1 MSKSFNSKPGKSA
14 FASNKDSIYASSNT
28 NNKNL
33 GAFYCANKCPRN
45 INKVKNQSEY
55 LLLQKARTL
64 KLCSLPFNT
73 NDLNVNLITKIDLN
87 NVCVT
92 KNICTNICNDGIKFC
107 IPIYLNYDIYPDNN
121 KYCILN
127 NNSENRVYFAPPS
140 SPSYN

>member
-1 MSKSFNSKPGKSA
+1 MKHSHGYNTFLLKSTFN
-14 FASNKDSIYASSNT
+14 
-28 NNKNL
+28 NNK
-33 GAFYCANKCPRN
+33 F
-45 INKVKNQSEY
+45 
-55 LLLQKARTL
+55 
-64 KLCSLPFNT
+64 
-73 NDLNVNLITKIDLN
+73 

-127 NNSENRVYFAPPS
+127 NNSENRVYYPPPS